1 MIKTTISILILSFT
15 FSSQGPFKLAK
26 FEMEKRTNKDGK
38 TIKMNADIY
47 FSSDGS
53 MVSHFVSP
61 AEVYIINNEEG
72 ELKIYNP
79 LNNQVF
85 ESTNYQSGSQSTTF
99 YYFLKNQYADM
110 GLKRV
115 GFELSDIKVDGDLLI
130 NYWTPPEEV
139 GAFSDIELVRKAR
152 KPIFMGY
159 RDRKGKY
166 LKKVYY
172 YNYENIGYGIEFPM
186 SITEIDYTEQDSIVS
201 KTTFQGFR
209 FDDQSDFEMLNF
221 EIPKDAKL
229 IK

>member
-1 MIKTTISILILSFT
+1 MIKTLLSFILIGVTSF
-15 FSSQGPFKLAK
+15 FQPFRLVK
-26 FEMEKRTNKDGK
+26 FEMEKRTNKEGK

-47 FSSDGS
+47 FSSDGN

-79 LNNQVF
+79 EANQVF

-115 GFELSDIKVDGDLLI
+115 GFELGDIKAEGDLLI

-139 GAFSDIELVRKAR
+139 NGFSDIELVRKAR

-159 RDRKGKY
+159 RNRKGAY
-166 LKKVYY
+166 IKKVFY
-172 YNYENIGYGIEFPM
+172 YNYQNIGFGMEFPT
-186 SITEIDYTEQDSIVS
+186 SITEIDYLDKDSIVS
-201 KTTFQGFR
+201 KTTFKGFR
-209 FDDQSDFEMLNF
+209 FDDDADYEMLNF
-221 EIPKDAKL
+221 QVPKDAKL
-229 IK
+229 IEQ